1 MKDYIEFK
9 IKKRTLIIMCAFLF
23 TVTGVTGWYFYSS
36 YHPYIQIQVS
46 AGTAGENLK
55 IEAPSI
61 AYTDRNGIPMASS
74 INLKIYDLTMQH
86 EFMCKSVKEN
96 YRDSNIKLK
105 VIEHHNKTTLK
116 YFGSA
121 TDLNGKKVDF
131 NKKITVNYALHADI
145 K

>member
-9 IKKRTLIIMCAFLF
+9 IKKRTLIIICVFLL
-23 TVTGVTGWYFYSS
+23 TVMGVTGWYFYSS

-86 EFMCKSVKEN
+86 EFMCKSVKDN

-105 VIEHHNKTTLK
+105 VIEKHNKKILK
-116 YFGSA
+116 YFGTA
-121 TDLNGKKVDF
+121 TDLNGKKVNF
-131 NKKITVNYALHADI
+131 NKKITVNYVLHADI

>member
-1 MKDYIEFK
+1 M
-9 IKKRTLIIMCAFLF
+9 
-23 TVTGVTGWYFYSS
+23 GVTGWYFYSS

-74 INLKIYDLTMQH
+74 MNLKIYDLTMQH
-86 EFMCKSVKEN
+86 EFMCKSVKDN

-105 VIEHHNKTTLK
+105 VIEKHNKTILK
-116 YFGSA
+116 YFGTA
-121 TDLNGKKVDF
+121 TDLNGKKVNF
-131 NKKITVNYALHADI
+131 NKKITVNYVLHADI

>member
-9 IKKRTLIIMCAFLF
+9 IKKRTLIIICVFLL
-23 TVTGVTGWYFYSS
+23 TIIGVTGWYFYSS

-46 AGTAGENLK
+46 TGTAGENLK

-61 AYTDRNGIPMASS
+61 AYTDRNGIPIASS

-105 VIEHHNKTTLK
+105 VVEHHNKTTLK
-116 YFGSA
+116 YFGTA
-121 TDLNGKKVDF
+121 TNLNGKKVNF
-131 NKKITVNYALHADI
+131 NKKITVNYVLHADI